1 MSRHE
6 ETAWSIVSAV
16 AVVAG
21 LVIRIGGGLRIELPR
36 RAALS
41 GGLGLSLDEFHAPI
55 FVPDHCNKFGDFRRC
70 AARTHGP

>member
-41 GGLGLSLDEFHAPI
+41 GGLGLSLDEFHAPSL
-55 FVPDHCNKFGDFRRC
+55 GDNLNSLSRC
-70 AARTHGP
+70 TE